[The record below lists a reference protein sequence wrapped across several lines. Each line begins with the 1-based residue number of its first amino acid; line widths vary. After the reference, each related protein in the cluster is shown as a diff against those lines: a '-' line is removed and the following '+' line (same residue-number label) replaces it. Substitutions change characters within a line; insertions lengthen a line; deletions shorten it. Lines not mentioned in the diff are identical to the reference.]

1 MHIISI
7 IISFDM
13 MVTKLLYDEMFDIN
27 LMFSLQKY
35 NNKFESA
42 TKKSFLESNSLEI
55 EPAARG
61 ESFLMLFLRAR
72 KQKIAQF
79 FCRIKK

>member
-1 MHIISI
+1 MHIIPI

-13 MVTKLLYDEMFDIN
+13 TATVLLYDEKFDIN

-42 TKKSFLESNSLEI
+42 TKKSNFDKISYN
-55 EPAARG
+55 RG
-61 ESFLMLFLRAR
+61 GILIYNKR
-72 KQKIAQF
+72 
-79 FCRIKK
+79 

>member
-1 MHIISI
+1 MHIIPI

-13 MVTKLLYDEMFDIN
+13 TATELLYDEKFDIY

-42 TKKSFLESNSLEI
+42 TKKS
-55 EPAARG
+55 
-61 ESFLMLFLRAR
+61 SFI
-72 KQKIAQF
+72 KIRHIYGVALIYNK
-79 FCRIKK
+79 R

>member
-1 MHIISI
+1 MHIIPI

-13 MVTKLLYDEMFDIN
+13 TATELLYDEKFDIN

-42 TKKSFLESNSLEI
+42 TKKSHFVKNCHCDDEI
-55 EPAARG
+55 
-61 ESFLMLFLRAR
+61 LLY
-72 KQKIAQF
+72 K
-79 FCRIKK
+79 